1 MRYQTFG
8 RRTGLRVSEYALGT
22 ANFSSSNTGAG
33 PEASRQ
39 IFEAFVAAG
48 GTTFDTS
55 NINQDGQAESELG
68 RLLGRQRNDFVVITK
83 YSGTRQAQPRPGTT
97 GNSRKIM
104 VRSLE
109 ASLRR
114 LNTDY
119 VDVFMPHFPDGVTP
133 IEEILAGLD
142 DLTRS
147 GKILHGGLSNFPAWR
162 VAGAAVRADLRGL
175 APLAGIETE
184 YSLAERSAERELLP
198 MAQAH
203 GLGVVLYSP
212 LAGGLLTGKY
222 RQGEQGRLSARGDA
236 LEGTAQRTAVLD
248 AVLAIAGELGVSAVQ
263 VALAWLRR
271 RAAPAPTAL
280 IPIVGPR
287 TLAHLEEYLKSLH
300 LELSD
305 QHYRHLDE
313 VSAVRPGTPHEDV
326 AAALRNG
333 FDGDRTLLDAH
344 PAPVA

>member
-8 RRTGLRVSEYALGT
+8 RSTGLRVSEYSLGT
-22 ANFSSSNTGAG
+22 ANFSTSNTGAG

-39 IFEAFVAAG
+39 IFEAFAAAG
-48 GTTFDTS
+48 GTTIDTS
-55 NINQDGQAESELG
+55 NLYQDGQAETVLG
-68 RLLGRQRNDFVVITK
+68 GLLGHQRDDFVIITK
-83 YSGTRQAQPRPGTT
+83 YSGTKQTQPRPGTT

-133 IEEILAGLD
+133 IEEILGGFD
-142 DLTRS
+142 DLIRS

-175 APLAGIETE
+175 APLIGVQTE
-184 YSLAERSAERELLP
+184 YSLAERSADRELLP

-222 RQGEQGRLSARGDA
+222 RLGDQGRLSARGESV
-236 LEGTAQRTAVLD
+236 EGNAQRTAVVD
-248 AVLAIAGELGVSAVQ
+248 AVLAIADEVGASAVQ
-263 VALAWLRR
+263 VSLAWLRR
-271 RAAPAPTAL
+271 RAALASTAL

-287 TLAHLEEYLKSLH
+287 TPLQLDEYLKALQ
-300 LELSD
+300 LELGD
-305 QHYRHLDE
+305 QHYRQLDE
-313 VSAVRPGTPHEDV
+313 VSAIKLGTPHEDV
-326 AAALRNG
+326 AAALSHG
-333 FDGDRTLLDAH
+333 FDGDRTLLEP
-344 PAPVA
+344 PAVPVV

>member
-1 MRYQTFG
+1 MHYQTFG
-8 RRTGLRVSEYALGT
+8 WLTGLRVSEYALGT
-22 ANFSSSNTGAG
+22 ANFSTSDTGAG

-55 NINQDGQAESELG
+55 NLYQDGQAETVLG
-68 RLLGRQRNDFVVITK
+68 GLLGRQRDNFVVITK
-83 YSGTRQAQPRPGTT
+83 YSGTRQHQPRPGTT

-119 VDVFMPHFPDGVTP
+119 VDIFMPHFPDGTTP
-133 IEEILAGLD
+133 IEEILAGFD
-142 DLTRS
+142 DLIRS

-175 APLAGIETE
+175 APLVGIQTE

-198 MAQAH
+198 MVQAH

-222 RQGEQGRLSARGDA
+222 RHGEQGRLNPRGPA
-236 LEGTAQRTAVLD
+236 IEGTAQRTAVID
-248 AVLAIAGELGVSAVQ
+248 AVLAIADEIGSSAVH
-263 VALAWLRR
+263 VSLAWLRR
-271 RAAPAPTAL
+271 RAALAPTAL

-287 TLAHLEEYLKSLH
+287 TLTQLEEYLKALH

-305 QHYRHLDE
+305 QHYQHLDK
-313 VSAVRPGTPHEDV
+313 VSAVRLGTPHEDV
-326 AAALRNG
+326 TAALSNG
-333 FDGDRTLLDAH
+333 IDGDRTQLQPSLV
-344 PAPVA
+344 PVI